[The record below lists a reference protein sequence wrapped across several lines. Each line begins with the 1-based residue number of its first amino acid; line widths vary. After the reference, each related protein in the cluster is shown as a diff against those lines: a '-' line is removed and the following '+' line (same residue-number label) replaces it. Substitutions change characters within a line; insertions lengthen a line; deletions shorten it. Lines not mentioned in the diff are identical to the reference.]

1 MDKENT
7 VYEHNA
13 LKSKETLSF
22 ETAWI
27 KLEDIMFREISQT
40 QKDTCFMSSL
50 VYGIKK
56 KKIPEVDSQMI
67 ITRGRGL
74 GRSGNKKLLING
86 HKVLGY
92 RMILYSD
99 YIC

>member
-56 KKIPEVDSQMI
+56 KKNP
-67 ITRGRGL
+67 
-74 GRSGNKKLLING
+74 RSRQSN
-86 HKVLGY
+86 
-92 RMILYSD
+92 D
-99 YIC
+99 YYQRQGFGKEWE